1 MPFKMI
7 EPFFSEKYWSP
18 DIYSNMTDIEKAS
31 RTIYLNRCWYN
42 ELYRVNSKGQFN
54 SLYN

>member
-7 EPFFSEKYWSP
+7 EPFFSEKDRSP